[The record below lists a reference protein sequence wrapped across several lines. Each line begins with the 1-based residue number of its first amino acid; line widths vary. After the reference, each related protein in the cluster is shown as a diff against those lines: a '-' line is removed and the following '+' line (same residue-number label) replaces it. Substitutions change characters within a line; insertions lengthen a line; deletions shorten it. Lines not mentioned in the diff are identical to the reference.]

1 MRKLI
6 LAALL
11 VCFAA
16 AGPVL
21 ADTATQT
28 RVTPTTATVTVTAT
42 TDGAASAGD
51 SVAKP
56 KSD

>member
-1 MRKLI
+1 MKKLI

-28 RVTPTTATVTVTAT
+28 LVTPTTATVSVTAT
-42 TDGAASAGD
+42 TDGTASAGE
-51 SVAKP
+51 SAEKP